1 MKSRLSRFFRVG
13 FFLAIYL
20 PILVLRGA
28 AGGDPSPTPTPASA
42 DSAKPDARKLDYVLQ
57 PQDLI
62 RVQIL
67 REEDLNREVRVS
79 QELTVALPLI
89 GTIDLRGKTVRQAEE
104 EIRKAYDAEYLVNPQ
119 VNVFVIEYWKRFV
132 KVFGAVN
139 SPGVVVFPPEEG
151 LTLLGAISRAGG
163 FSRLADT
170 KKVILSRT
178 APDGKTETSTVNAED
193 LLKRGTGA
201 DVALLPDDIIN
212 VGERIL

>member
-1 MKSRLSRFFRVG
+1 MNFRVSLVLSAL
-13 FFLAIYL
+13 FLLAIDL
-20 PILVLRGA
+20 PLRA
-28 AGGDPSPTPTPASA
+28 AEGRSQTEQAATGDESK
-42 DSAKPDARKLDYVLQ
+42 KPDAAKGDYILQ

-67 REEDLNREVRVS
+67 REEELNREVRVS

-89 GTIDLRGKTVRQAEE
+89 GIVDLKGKTVRQAEE
-104 EIRKAYDAEYLVNPQ
+104 DIRNAYDKDFLVNPQ

-139 SPGVVVFPPEEG
+139 SPGVIVFPPEEG

-163 FSRLADT
+163 FSRLADN
-170 KKVILSRT
+170 KRVILTRT
-178 APDGKTETSTVNAED
+178 TPDGRAETSTINADD
-193 LLKRGTGA
+193 LLKRGTGE
-201 DVALLPDDIIN
+201 DVPLLPDDVIN